1 MISRRFEMCLK
12 SKEVQMGFTGQTFP
26 PGVHMCYIYNDEAQR
41 KKVISQFLESGLLSG
56 EKASYFMDIIT
67 IDEMNEY
74 FSSLGLGRLLKEHE
88 GRFSVATAKDTY
100 YPSGTFVP
108 DEMLDRLGVFYTR
121 SIEEG
126 YTGARVSGEMS
137 WAAKDV
143 PGSSNLIEY
152 EARVNDVLLTYP
164 VNAICQYNAGLFD
177 GALLFD
183 VLSVHPMMIVH
194 GQIVQ
199 NPYYIKPEDF
209 LKEYFARKQG

>member
-1 MISRRFEMCLK
+1 MCPK
-12 SKEVQMGFTGQTFP
+12 SKEVNMGFTEDTFP
-26 PGVHMCYIYNDEAQR
+26 PGVHMCYIYNDETQR

-56 EKASYFMDIIT
+56 EKASYFMDVIT

-100 YPSGTFVP
+100 YQSGTFVP
-108 DEMLDRLGVFYTR
+108 DEMLDRLGVFYTQ
-121 SIEEG
+121 SIKEG

-137 WAAKDV
+137 WAATDV
-143 PGSSNLIEY
+143 PGRSRLIEY

-194 GQIVQ
+194 GQIVK
-199 NPYYIKPEDF
+199 NPYYIKPEEF
-209 LKEYFARKQG
+209 LKEYFARKQ

>member
-1 MISRRFEMCLK
+1 VRRLK
-12 SKEVQMGFTGQTFP
+12 MNSKGKEVQMGFTAETFP
-26 PGVHMCYIYNDEAQR
+26 PGIHMCYIYNDEVQR

-56 EKASYFMDIIT
+56 EKASYFMDVISV
-67 IDEMNEY
+67 DEMGE
-74 FSSLGLGRLLKEHE
+74 FMSSLGLDRLLREHE
-88 GRFSVATAKDTY
+88 RRFSVATAKDTY

-108 DEMLDRLGVFYTR
+108 DEMLDRLGVFYTQ
-121 SIEEG
+121 SIQEG

-143 PGSSNLIEY
+143 SGCSRLIEY

-164 VNAICQYNAGLFD
+164 VNAICQYNARLFD

-194 GQIVQ
+194 GQIVK
-199 NPYYIKPEDF
+199 NPYYIKAEEF
-209 LKEYFARKQG
+209 LKEYFGRKLE

>member
-1 MISRRFEMCLK
+1 
-12 SKEVQMGFTGQTFP
+12 MGFTGETFP
-26 PGVHMCYIYNDEAQR
+26 PGIHMCYIYSDEAQR
-41 KKVISQFLESGLLSG
+41 RKIISQFLESGLLGG
-56 EKASYFMDIIT
+56 EKASYFMDVIST
-67 IDEMNEY
+67 EEMNEH
-74 FSSLGLGRLLKEHE
+74 FSSLGLDRLLKEHE
-88 GRFSVATAKDTY
+88 GRFSVATTKETY

-108 DEMLDRLGVFYTR
+108 DEMLDRLGVFYTG

-143 PGSSNLIEY
+143 PGCSRLIEY

-164 VNAICQYNAGLFD
+164 VNAICQYNASLFD

-194 GQIVQ
+194 GQIVK
-199 NPYYIKPEDF
+199 NPYYIRPEEF